1 MTKSFVQERAE
12 KMIALRAE
20 KMAQHLASKTEDKQ
34 TDMRPM
40 HERVAAVLKRLTPE
54 ELTAGIR
61 LEWLCEQL
69 AGKYRGHAQ
78 PKAVGAALRRLGFRR
93 VRSWRGDDIGF
104 RATWHPVEGG
114 K

>member
-1 MTKSFVQERAE
+1 MTKSYVQDCAE
-12 KMIALRAE
+12 KMAALRAE
-20 KMAQHLASKTEDKQ
+20 KLAQHRASETEAKP

-69 AGKYRGHAQ
+69 AGKYRGNAQ
-78 PKAVGAALRRLGFRR
+78 PKAVGAALRRLGFHR
-93 VRSWRGDDIGF
+93 VRSWRGGDTGF
-104 RATWHPVEGG
+104 RATWHPVEGS